1 MDPISFHCFQFDEH
15 EHPMTEAV
23 IVILLCAVAN
33 MDLKFDVDRLHIE
46 REFQE

>member
-1 MDPISFHCFQFDEH
+1 
-15 EHPMTEAV
+15 MTEAV

-33 MDLKFDVDRLHIE
+33 MDLKFDVGRLRIE